1 MAHAN
6 DIINRLESLRD
17 EAQALHLMRFF
28 KTGPGQYGEGD
39 RFLGIK
45 VPVTRAVV
53 KAERD
58 FPLDEVPAL
67 LASEWHE
74 VRLAG
79 FLLLVA
85 AHGRL
90 SKPRLLCDPEA
101 TRARD
106 RIVRLYLDHAHRANN
121 WDLVDLSAP
130 GITGAW
136 ILQPTFLGGDTA
148 APQPHTAYKLQVLDR
163 LATTDCLWLQR
174 IAMVSTITPTRHG
187 DPDYCLRYAEALLHH
202 RHDLMHKAV
211 GWMLREMGKHV
222 GMDTLRAFLDRHA
235 ATMPRTTLRY
245 AIEHMDADERR
256 HYMNLRP

>member
-6 DIINRLESLRD
+6 DIINRMEGLRN

-45 VPVTRAVV
+45 VPVTRSLV
-53 KAERD
+53 KEMRD
-58 FPLDEVPAL
+58 FPLDEVPTL

-74 VRLAG
+74 VRLCG
-79 FLLLVA
+79 LLLMVA
-85 AHGRL
+85 AHARL
-90 SKPRLLCDPEA
+90 STRRLMDDAEA
-101 TRARD
+101 TKARD
-106 RIVRLYLDHAHRANN
+106 RIVQLYLTHAHRANN

-136 ILQPTFLGGDTA
+136 MLQPTFLGGGLYT
-148 APQPHTAYKLQVLDR
+148 PEPHNEHKLAVLDD
-163 LATTDCLWLQR
+163 LAASDCLWLQR
-174 IAMVSTITPTRHG
+174 IAMVSTLTPTRHG
-187 DPDYCLRYAEALLHH
+187 DPSYCLRYAEALLHH

-222 GMDTLRAFLDRHA
+222 GMDTLRSFLDRHA
-235 ATMPRTTLRY
+235 ATMPRTALRY